1 MSLYLPHTPVLAL
14 GLTYGAQTQ
23 HKNSKHVLRHIL
35 KEEAHMN
42 MALSWEGCMG
52 NSTDSA
58 AELVVK
64 ETSGVIVFSVLVGHH
79 IV

>member
-1 MSLYLPHTPVLAL
+1 
-14 GLTYGAQTQ
+14 
-23 HKNSKHVLRHIL
+23 
-35 KEEAHMN
+35 MN

-52 NSTDSA
+52 DSTDSA

-64 ETSGVIVFSVLVGHH
+64 ETSGVIVLSVLVGHH